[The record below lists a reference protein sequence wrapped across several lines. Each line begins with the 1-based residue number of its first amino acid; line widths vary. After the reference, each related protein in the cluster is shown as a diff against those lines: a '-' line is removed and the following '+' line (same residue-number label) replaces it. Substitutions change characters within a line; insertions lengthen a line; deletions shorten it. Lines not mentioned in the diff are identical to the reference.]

1 MKLLKI
7 SITILLFIFNCKILS
22 AEVRKFFLEN
32 NEILSLEGNFI
43 QGGLV
48 QGKSSLKITIIF
60 MKKNIY
66 QDENG
71 RFVLGFGRDFP
82 KTGILKIKYNN
93 NLFTKE
99 ITQEQLLKQLML

>member
-1 MKLLKI
+1 M
-7 SITILLFIFNCKILS
+7 
-22 AEVRKFFLEN
+22 
-32 NEILSLEGNFI
+32 EGNFI

-82 KTGILKIKYNN
+82 KTSILKIKYNN

-99 ITQEQLLKQLML
+99 IHIKKQNYKIKASLVCQKKWLLPGPCI